1 MGEWKN
7 VHLFPQMQLEYIYK
21 LNNSHK
27 ANAEQL
33 QKTLDT
39 KKDKN
44 NPCINRK
51 DEARREKE

>member
-1 MGEWKN
+1 
-7 VHLFPQMQLEYIYK
+7 MQLEYIYK
-21 LNNSHK
+21 LNNSHE

-33 QKTLDT
+33 QRTSDT

-44 NPCINRK
+44 NPSIKRK